1 MLEPARVPSR
11 RSLWLVTLV
20 LAAACGVALALSAVA
35 GVARPVAAQEKAEAP
50 PFLPGLVATFRDG
63 NGHTAVRVDPQL
75 GFHWGAAAPDPRL
88 DGGAF
93 TATWQGHLLVHARG
107 EYRFALFARGEVE
120 LKIAGKAIVARRIL
134 RNEWHE
140 SPPVPLA
147 FGRVPLELSFRR
159 TDKDARLVVLWSG
172 PEFGP
177 EPIPPRLLSHPRQ
190 DTPGHDFERG
200 RLLAR
205 ALRCGHCHAGEAP
218 TAPAPALDRLA
229 GNVSRSWLVRWLN
242 AAEHPPQAHGSRAV
256 GLRRMPAFGL
266 SAAQAEAVTDWLLAQ
281 RPAAASEPA
290 TPQAPGSQPGGLS
303 GRKKPAPKKARPDAR
318 TGERLFLTLG
328 CLACHTWRDVGGG
341 GWFGGGDL
349 THIADK
355 RPPDFFAAWLTEPV
369 RLNRDH
375 RMPVF
380 ALTADERTS
389 LSLFLAEQKS
399 KYTKPDFAA
408 RNPVARHAEG
418 RKLIEQLRCTACHR
432 LPEQAPVA
440 AKSAPRLG
448 ERSDWQ
454 RSCLHGPDL
463 ATHRPGY
470 RLSEADA
477 RALRLYYTGRRSGPA
492 DQPAAPDGQRL
503 LAELNCLACHNREGS
518 RATLPVRPPLLADG
532 FTAVSK
538 RHPELAPEIPALL
551 PPGLTSVGDKLT
563 DQALA
568 DVIARRGPPHRSYLQ
583 VRMPRFPLHDEELSA
598 LVRHL
603 IDADRVPPG
612 APGMPRPADPAQ
624 RDRYALAGGRLV
636 SGDGFGCTSCHQI
649 GSVVPGHAPLNTRGP
664 DLSQLGRRVRR
675 EWFER
680 FVRNPARLAPNME
693 MPAIQIPV
701 TGVLDDRL
709 DDQLGAVWHVL
720 NTPGFEPPAPNP
732 LRTLRHDGDHPSA
745 ESLLITD
752 TVHHGDT
759 VRITPFL
766 VGLANRHNVLLDL
779 EAGALAL
786 WTVGD
791 TARQRTK
798 GKSWFWELAG
808 TTVLDT
814 GRDSPD
820 LTLLAGGRELSA
832 RALGQFVTE
841 ADAWQAD
848 GAGLT
853 LHYRLAFAADT
864 QGKADTVLLHVRRKL
879 APLPAEKAGRASGFV
894 QELAVESL
902 PAGAEVR
909 LRILSAQ
916 AAARATLADGGRTLR
931 LGDRFSS
938 RVALR
943 EPADAKFAADGSL
956 LLRPTDAK
964 GGIRAVLH
972 YLSEVPVDRFPEVPQ
987 APAASGKGQPVE
999 VAPGFVGER
1008 LALPVTIMPTGLT
1021 WRPDGRLVFS
1031 SLRGEVYE
1039 AVDTDKDG
1047 IEDRLVLLADGLPAP
1062 YGVRAGPGYIDVSAK
1077 YGLLRVK
1084 GSGPSGGRVAVV
1096 ASGWGYTSDYH
1107 DWAVGLPQNGRGEYF
1122 LGIPCQQDRRSP
1134 AAARF
1139 HGTVLRLVPRKPT
1152 ADDPRLFRLEPTS
1165 AGHRFPMGLALDRD
1179 GELFVTDN
1187 QGNYNPFNELNHVRP
1202 GAHFGFINTLDRG
1215 KPVPPLTPPAID
1227 IPHPWTRSVNG
1238 ICFLYTPRKRG
1249 SRIED
1254 RGSKERDPRSSIHDP
1269 RPSIFGPRE
1278 GHLIGCE
1285 YDTRRLIRMTLQ
1297 RVGDTFQGAAYPLSI
1312 PPADLS
1318 KGFLGPLVCA
1328 VSPRGELY
1336 VGSIRDSGWGAGNN
1350 VGEIVRVRV
1359 EPDKLP
1365 CGIAEVRAVRDGFT
1379 IDFFRSVERQRA
1391 GQTTSY
1397 AVKSYRRE
1405 ATPAYGGPDRDRR
1418 TEKITAVTVA
1428 EDGRRVTLRLA
1439 EMRPGFVYEFRLR
1452 NLVAGKGEFHPAEAH
1467 YTLRVVPQ

>member
-1 MLEPARVPSR
+1 
-11 RSLWLVTLV
+11 VTRV
-20 LAAACGVALALSAVA
+20 LAAVVGGAVITVCGLAGRATP
-35 GVARPVAAQEKAEAP
+35 GETQEKVEAP
-50 PFLPGLVATFRDG
+50 SFLPGLVATFRDA
-63 NGHTAVRVDPQL
+63 NGHTAVRVDSQL
-75 GFHWGAAAPDPRL
+75 GFSGGEGPPDPRL

-93 TATWQGHLLVHARG
+93 TATWQGRLLVHARG
-107 EYRFALFARGEVE
+107 DYRFALFGSGEVE
-120 LKIAGKAIVARRIL
+120 LKVAGKVVVARKAL

-140 SPPVPLA
+140 SQPVPLA
-147 FGRVPLELSFRR
+147 FGRAPLELSFRR
-159 TDKDARLVVLWSG
+159 TDKSARLVVLWSG
-172 PEFGP
+172 PQFGP

-190 DTPGHDFERG
+190 VAPGHDFEQG

-218 TAPAPALDRLA
+218 SAPAPALDRLA
-229 GNVSRSWLVRWLN
+229 GNISRSWLVRWLT
-242 AAEHPPQAHGSRAV
+242 AGEHARQVPGERASQ
-256 GLRRMPAFGL
+256 RRMPAFGL
-266 SAAQAEAVTDWLLAQ
+266 SAAQAEAVADWLLASW
-281 RPAAASEPA
+281 PAAAPGPA
-290 TPQAPGSQPGGLS
+290 LPQKAKLQEEKPPKGKPAP

-328 CLACHTWRDVGGG
+328 CLACHTWREVGGG

-349 THIADK
+349 TLSADK
-355 RPPDFFAAWLTEPV
+355 RPPGFFAAWLADPG

-380 ALTADERTS
+380 ALSADERTS
-389 LSLFLAEQKS
+389 LSLFLVEQKS
-399 KYTKPDFAA
+399 KGAKPAFAA
-408 RNPVARHAEG
+408 RAPAAHYAEG
-418 RKLIEQLRCTACHR
+418 RKLVEKFRCAACHR
-432 LPEQAPVA
+432 LPEPTRGEPVPAAPRP
-440 AKSAPRLG
+440 APRLG

-454 RSCLHGPDL
+454 RSCLRAPDL
-463 ATHRPGY
+463 TGFRPGY
-470 RLSEADA
+470 RLGEADA
-477 RALRLYYTGRRSGPA
+477 RALRLYYAGRRAAPA
-492 DQPAAPDGQRL
+492 GQPAVPDGRL
-503 LAELNCLACHNREGS
+503 LLELNCLACHAREGA
-518 RATLPVRPPLLADG
+518 RAALPVLPPLLADG
-532 FTAVSK
+532 LAAVTK
-538 RHPELAPEIPALL
+538 HYPELAPRIPALM

-583 VRMPRFPLHDEELSA
+583 VRMPRFPLRDEELSA

-603 IDADRVPPG
+603 IDTDRVPPG
-612 APGMPRPADPAQ
+612 APGTPRPPDPAP

-649 GSVVPGHAPLNTRGP
+649 GNVVPAHAPLNTRGP
-664 DLSQLGRRVRR
+664 DLSQLGRRVRG

-680 FVRNPARLAPNME
+680 FVRNPARIAPNME

-701 TGVLDDRL
+701 AGVLDDHL
-709 DDQLGAVWHVL
+709 DDQLAAVWHVL
-720 NTPGFEPPAPNP
+720 NLPGFEPPASNP
-732 LRTLRHDGDHPSA
+732 LRTLRHDGDHPA
-745 ESLLITD
+745 ADPLLITD
-752 TVHHGDT
+752 IVHHGDT
-759 VRITPFL
+759 VRIKPFL

-798 GKSWFWELAG
+798 GKSWFWDLAG
-808 TTVLDT
+808 TTILDT
-814 GRDSPD
+814 EIGSPD

-832 RALGQFVTE
+832 RPLGQFVTE
-841 ADAWQAD
+841 ADGWQAD

-853 LHYRLAFAADT
+853 LAYRLAFSATPEDAPAA
-864 QGKADTVLLHVRRKL
+864 TVLHVRRKL
-879 APLPAEKAGRASGFV
+879 APLPTGKPGRASGFT
-894 QELAVESL
+894 QEMAVESF
-902 PAGAEVR
+902 PAGAGVR
-909 LRILSAQ
+909 LRVLSAR
-916 AAARATLADGGRTLR
+916 AAVRATLADGGRTLR

-938 RVALR
+938 RVVLR
-943 EPADAKFAADGSL
+943 EPAGVKFAADGSIV
-956 LLRPTDAK
+956 LRPAGPK
-964 GGIRAVLH
+964 GGVRAVLH
-972 YLSEVPVDRFPEVPQ
+972 YLSEVPVDRFPGV
-987 APAASGKGQPVE
+987 APAAAAGAKPQPVE
-999 VAPGFVGER
+999 IAPGFVGER
-1008 LALPVTIMPTGLT
+1008 LPLPVTIMPTGLT

-1047 IEDRLVLLADGLPAP
+1047 IEDKLRLVADGLPAP
-1062 YGVRAGPGYIDVSAK
+1062 YGVHAGRGYVDVSAK
-1077 YGLLRVK
+1077 YGLLRVE
-1084 GSGPSGGRVAVV
+1084 GCGPTGGRVAVI

-1107 DWAVGLPQNGRGEYF
+1107 DWAVGLPQNERGEYF

-1139 HGTVLRLVPRKPT
+1139 HGAVLRLVPRKPT

-1238 ICFLYTPRKRG
+1238 ICFLYTPRDRG
-1249 SRIED
+1249 SRVED
-1254 RGSKERDPRSSIHDP
+1254 RGSKERDPRSSV
-1269 RPSIFGPRE
+1269 FGPLE

-1312 PPADLS
+1312 PPAEPG
-1318 KGFLGPLVCA
+1318 KGAQGPLVCA

-1365 CGIAEVRAVRDGFT
+1365 CGITEVRATRDGFV
-1379 IDFFRSVERQRA
+1379 IDFFRPVERERA
-1391 GQTTSY
+1391 GQAASY
-1397 AVKSYRRE
+1397 AVESYRRE

-1418 TEKITAVTVA
+1418 TEKVIAVTVA
-1428 EDGRRVTLRLA
+1428 EGGRRVTLRLA
-1439 EMRPGFVYEFRLR
+1439 ELRPGFVYEFRLR
-1452 NLVAGKGEFHPAEAH
+1452 NLALGKGEFHPAEAY
-1467 YTLRVVPQ
+1467 YTLRVVPR